1 MSGRADI
8 RGALAALDPAREG
21 AWMHSLVRAWHP
33 WPRSITGNGL
43 RQTLRAIGEHI
54 PLTEHEVPSGTPVLD
69 WTVPKEWTLRAAHI
83 TDAAG
88 NRVVDV
94 ANHSLHLM
102 GYSAPVRAR
111 MPKAA
116 LAAHMHTLPEHPD
129 WIPYRTSYYSEQ
141 WAFCMRHR
149 DWEALPDGEYDIV
162 VDTELRDGAMS
173 YAECVLAGES
183 SDEVLFSAH
192 ACHPGLA
199 NDNLSGIVVALRLAQ
214 ILAGQPRRLTYRFVF
229 APGTIGA
236 IAWLAQHET
245 VVPRVRH
252 GLVLACVGDA
262 APPRYKQS
270 RRGDAD
276 IDRALARVLG
286 ARGHAARVTPFTP
299 YGYDERQYGSPG
311 FNLPVGCFMRS
322 GPAGYPEYHS
332 SADNPDLVRPESLA
346 DSLACLLEVVEIL
359 EGNGRYVN
367 LSPHGEPQLGRRG
380 LYAAIGGRSDAQ
392 DFQMALLWVLNFSD
406 GAHDLLAIAE
416 RANLPFALLRQ
427 AADALL
433 AADLLAPVEGGA

>member
-1 MSGRADI
+1 MAGVL
-8 RGALAALDPAREG
+8 GAWDAAREG
-21 AWMHSLVRAWHP
+21 AAMHAWVRAWHP
-33 WPRSITGNGL
+33 WARSITGAGL
-43 RQTLRAIGEHI
+43 RQTLRAIGEQV
-54 PLTEHEVPSGTPVLD
+54 PLTQHEVPSGTPVLD
-69 WTVPKEWTLRAAHI
+69 WTVPREWTVREAYIA
-83 TDAAG
+83 DADG
-88 NRVVDV
+88 RRVVDFG
-94 ANHSLHLM
+94 AHCLHLM

-111 MPKAA
+111 LRKAE
-116 LAAHMHTLPEHPD
+116 LAEHIFTLPDHPD
-129 WIPYRTSYYSEQ
+129 WIPYRTSYYSAR

-149 DWEALPDGEYDIV
+149 DWEALPEGEYEV
-162 VDTELRDGAMS
+162 VIDTGLHDGAMS
-173 YAECVLAGES
+173 YAECLLAGER
-183 SDEVLFSAH
+183 SDEVLISAH

-214 ILAGQPRRLTYRFVF
+214 ILAEQPRRNTYRFLF

-262 APPRYKQS
+262 APPSYKRS
-270 RRGDAD
+270 RREVAD
-276 IDRALARVLG
+276 IDRAAARVLG
-286 ARGHAARVTPFTP
+286 GRGHADRIVPFAP

-332 SADNPDLVRPESLA
+332 SADDPTLVRPEALA
-346 DSLACLLEVVEIL
+346 DSLACLLEMVEIL

-367 LSPHGEPQLGRRG
+367 LQPHGEPQLGRRG
-380 LYAAIGGRSDAQ
+380 LYGAIGGHSDAQ
-392 DFQMALLWVLNFSD
+392 GFQMALLWVLNFSD

-416 RANLPFALLRQ
+416 RAGMPFRMVRE

-433 AADLLAPVEGGA
+433 AADLIAPASAEA